1 MNACVPHTT
10 HTSTHTRISHI
21 HILHATQATAVNFKL
36 PSILGI
42 GLVVVGVRF
51 VVGGVFGGGGGVVDV
66 LLLVLLVWY
75 WLWGLCGGGDGA
87 VVWLGLPPFMH
98 DSSIR
103 P

>member
-1 MNACVPHTT
+1 MRATYHAYLHTYPYLTHSHTT
-10 HTSTHTRISHI
+10 CHTG
-21 HILHATQATAVNFKL
+21 AAVNFKL
-36 PSILGI
+36 PLILGI

-87 VVWLGLPPFMH
+87 VVWLGVAAIH
-98 DSSIR
+98 A
-103 P
+103 

>member
-1 MNACVPHTT
+1 MVATLGLSGADVNACVPHTT

-51 VVGGVFGGGGGVVDV
+51 VVGGVFGGGGGVVGCSVVGVVGVV
-66 LLLVLLVWY
+66 LAV
-75 WLWGLCGGGDGA
+75 G
-87 VVWLGLPPFMH
+87 VVWWW
-98 DSSIR
+98 
-103 P
+103 